1 MPTKIVDVAVRDIR
15 FPTSRQRDGSD
26 AMNPDPD
33 YSAAYVVL
41 KTDHP
46 AGLEGH
52 GLTFTI
58 GRGNDVCV
66 AAVRA
71 LAPLVRGRTLE
82 ECSGDM
88 GQFCRGIT
96 WDSQFRWI
104 GPEKGVIHL
113 ATAALVNAMWD
124 LYAKAERKPVWKLL
138 ADLPPEALVAAV
150 DFRYLTDVLTP
161 DEALDLLRR
170 KADGRAEREA
180 QMRRHGF
187 PAYTTSAGWLGYP
200 DEKVRR
206 LCREALEA
214 GWTHIKMKVGASAAD
229 DRRRAALIREE
240 IGPGRALMMDANQY
254 WDVGTAVA
262 RMKELA
268 PHRPLWIEEPTSPD
282 DILGHAAIARA
293 VAPVGVATGEHVHNR
308 VMFKQ
313 LFQANA
319 VAFCQADVARLGG
332 VNEML
337 AVLLLAAKFGIP
349 VCPHAG
355 GVGLC
360 EYEQH
365 LSLFDYIAVSGS
377 LERRVL
383 EYVDHLHEH
392 FVDPVVIRRGRYMPP
407 ERPGFSITMRPESL
421 ADHEFPHGR
430 VWQDTGRETDHPPE
444 VRRRTGRTGQQAGTE
459 PEGR

>member
-1 MPTKIVDVAVRDIR
+1 MAARIRDVIVRDVR
-15 FPTSRQRDGSD
+15 FPTSRALDGSD

-41 KTDHP
+41 TTDDP
-46 AGLEGH
+46 SGLEGH

-58 GRGNDVCV
+58 GRGNDLCV

-71 LAPLVRGRTLE
+71 LAPMVRGQSVE
-82 ECSGDM
+82 ACIGDM
-88 GQFCRGIT
+88 GSFWRRIT
-96 WDSQFRWI
+96 GDSQFRWI

-124 LYAKAERKPVWKLL
+124 LYAKAERKPLWKLL
-138 ADLPPEALVAAV
+138 ADLAPEALVAAI
-150 DFRYLTDVLTP
+150 DFRYLADALTP

-170 KADGRAEREA
+170 RHAGRAAREA
-180 QMRRHGF
+180 EMRRDGF

-206 LCREALEA
+206 LCREAVAA
-214 GWTHIKMKVGASAAD
+214 GWTHIKMKVGVSPDD

-240 IGPGRALMMDANQY
+240 IGPERALMMDANQY
-254 WDVGTAVA
+254 WDVGTAIERTRA
-262 RMKELA
+262 LA
-268 PHRPLWIEEPTSPD
+268 QFRPLWIEEPTSPD

-293 VAPVGVATGEHVHNR
+293 VAPIGVATGEHVHNR

-313 LFQANA
+313 YFQANA
-319 VAFCQADVARLGG
+319 IAFCQADVARLGG
-332 VNEML
+332 VHEML

-365 LSLFDYIAVSGS
+365 VSLFDYVAVSGS

-392 FVDPVVIRRGRYMPP
+392 FIDPVVIRRGRYMPP
-407 ERPGFSITMRPESL
+407 EHPGFSITMRPESL
-421 ADHEFPHGR
+421 EAYEYPRGR
-430 VWQDTGRETDHPPE
+430 VWQGAAERPE
-444 VRRRTGRTGQQAGTE
+444 AAG
-459 PEGR
+459 